1 MSFNDQK
8 PNGQGSGEPVSH
20 EQKSSVSPREEPE
33 VLAEEVGLKVIL
45 WTTQELFENRN
56 TLPEKTFEKAMSSAK
71 KILASTLKYAW
82 VR

>member
-1 MSFNDQK
+1 MSFNGQK
-8 PNGQGSGEPVSH
+8 PNGQSSKKPGSH
-20 EQKSSVSPREEPE
+20 EEKPSAFPREEPE

-45 WTTQELFENRN
+45 WTTRALFENRN

>member
-1 MSFNDQK
+1 MSNRKSPRD
-8 PNGQGSGEPVSH
+8 PPSH
-20 EQKSSVSPREEPE
+20 EENPSGSPKEKPD

-45 WTTQELFENRN
+45 WTTQALFENRN

-71 KILASTLKYAW
+71 NILASTLKYAW

>member
-1 MSFNDQK
+1 MSFDGQK
-8 PNGQGSGEPVSH
+8 PNGQSSREPVSH
-20 EQKSSVSPREEPE
+20 EEKSGVSPREESE
-33 VLAEEVGLKVIL
+33 VLAEEIGLKVIL
-45 WTTQELFENRN
+45 WTTQALFENRN